1 MSDLLSEFE
10 LELGIQ
16 LEINLDH
23 DPLPP
28 NQAHT
33 PGRGINQD
41 LLSSPLQKDW
51 RISLQRDS
59 NSGGTFEVEKDQS
72 MESKRLLNELCRKNG
87 IAFEDGLPL
96 LPMVE
101 RALQSPREARIRLLK
116 LVERTLRLSE
126 EEIYP
131 SQLIEVAHSP
141 DVLKA
146 VARVLHDWNPPED
159 FLDGAA

>member
-1 MSDLLSEFE
+1 
-10 LELGIQ
+10 
-16 LEINLDH
+16 
-23 DPLPP
+23 
-28 NQAHT
+28 
-33 PGRGINQD
+33 
-41 LLSSPLQKDW
+41 
-51 RISLQRDS
+51 
-59 NSGGTFEVEKDQS
+59 
-72 MESKRLLNELCRKNG
+72 MESKRLLNELCKKHG
-87 IAFEDGLPL
+87 ITFEDGMPL

-126 EEIYP
+126 KEIYP